1 MGRWVDLWVDSGIA
15 RATRL
20 AGRPRFSGRAFLY
33 LSTDLTIRLSSIY
46 PSTHLSVYPSTHRTP
61 HGSAM
66 PIYSSICRRL
76 DVAERGRVE
85 DSLGAEAPVGQ
96 HPLRWSLVRAA
107 GAIVSMG
114 LVRVAGAMVSMGL
127 VRAAGAM
134 VSMGLVRAAV
144 RAHVIC
150 GEASSRHRDQS

>member
-1 MGRWVDLWVDSGIA
+1 
-15 RATRL
+15 
-20 AGRPRFSGRAFLY
+20 
-33 LSTDLTIRLSSIY
+33 
-46 PSTHLSVYPSTHRTP
+46 
-61 HGSAM
+61 M

-107 GAIVSMG
+107 GAMVSMG
-114 LVRVAGAMVSMGL
+114 LVRVAGAMVSTA
-127 VRAAGAM
+127 R
-134 VSMGLVRAAV
+134 VSPV

>member
-1 MGRWVDLWVDSGIA
+1 
-15 RATRL
+15 
-20 AGRPRFSGRAFLY
+20 
-33 LSTDLTIRLSSIY
+33 
-46 PSTHLSVYPSTHRTP
+46 
-61 HGSAM
+61 M

-107 GAIVSMG
+107 GA
-114 LVRVAGAMVSMGL
+114 MVSMGL

-134 VSMGLVRAAV
+134 VSIARVSPV

-150 GEASSRHRDQS
+150 GEASLRHRDQS

>member
-1 MGRWVDLWVDSGIA
+1 MGRWVDLWVDSGVA

-46 PSTHLSVYPSTHRTP
+46 PSIHLSIYPSIHRTP

-96 HPLRWSLVRAA
+96 HPLRWSLV
-107 GAIVSMG
+107 GA
-114 LVRVAGAMVSMGL
+114 AGAMVSMGL

-134 VSMGLVRAAV
+134 VSTARVSPV